1 MKEKTNLGKCTAGGR
16 HAAIG
21 GQGRGGRGMTLQ
33 SAGLFLGCFGVNGHD
48 PGGFELGQ
56 VQSELVLHAGE
67 GGGCQTVTTDV
78 LRTDRRKLR
87 DPGFGHWFRT
97 SRATGRGRE
106 EEFYYLQQMLIQSD
120 STCHILSRL
129 LISTELNALPC
140 ATQPFL

>member
-1 MKEKTNLGKCTAGGR
+1 MQANVLQGGR

-21 GQGRGGRGMTLQ
+21 GQSRGGRGMTLR
-33 SAGLFLGCFGVNGHD
+33 SAGLFLGRFGVNGRD

-67 GGGCQTVTTDV
+67 GGSCQTVTADV

-87 DPGFGHWFRT
+87 DPGLGCWFRT

-106 EEFYYLQQMLIQSD
+106 EEFFLKADAYLK
-120 STCHILSRL
+120 
-129 LISTELNALPC
+129 
-140 ATQPFL
+140 